1 MQKNIDEVFDLYSR
15 FGAAKYDGEEVTQ
28 LEHALQCAQQAENA
42 GSSVSTILGAFFHDV
57 GHLLEGCEGME
68 SVVGHL
74 GSNATTRMQIG
85 AVYLSKMGFPPD
97 VTDFAGGHVDA
108 KRYLVFKKPG
118 YHEHLSEC
126 SKRTLIQQG
135 GAMESKEAGEFERM
149 TKFHEI
155 LRMRHWDEEAKV
167 INKVTPTMDYY
178 KEMCIEYFK

>member
-1 MQKNIDEVFDLYSR
+1 MQKNIDEVFELYSR

-68 SVVGHL
+68 SVIGHL
-74 GSNATTRMQIG
+74 GSKRHDKIG
-85 AVYLSKMGFPPD
+85 AKYLSKMGFPPD
-97 VTDFAGGHVDA
+97 VTDFADGHVDA

-118 YHEHLSEC
+118 YHEHLSDC

-135 GAMESKEAGEFERM
+135 GAMKSKEAEEFEKM
-149 TKFHEI
+149 SKFHEI
-155 LRMRHWDEEAKV
+155 LQMRHWDEEAKV
-167 INKVTPTMDYY
+167 IDKVTQSINYY
-178 KEMCIEYFK
+178 KEMCIEYLK